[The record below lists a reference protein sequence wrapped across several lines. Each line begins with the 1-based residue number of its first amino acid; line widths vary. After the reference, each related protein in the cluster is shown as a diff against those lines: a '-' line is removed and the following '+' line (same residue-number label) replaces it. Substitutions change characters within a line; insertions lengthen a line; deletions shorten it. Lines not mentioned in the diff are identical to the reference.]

1 MQDALQAY
9 LQNRISNT
17 AFVINYHVGSEF
29 SGETD
34 FVLRGDGAYQLW
46 STATTDRQR
55 RTYSGSLEAEQVRQ
69 IVQLMLDERIWEV
82 RHIRAKP
89 GDDDP
94 ETLIAVEAEQQRF
107 ETVLWISEV
116 RHVPAFVR
124 VQEALLKLVGAVSNG
139 EVRESG

>member
-1 MQDALQAY
+1 MQRVLQSY
-9 LQNRISNT
+9 LQNQVSGA
-17 AFVINYHVGSEF
+17 AFTIHYHIGSEF

-34 FVLRGDGAYQLW
+34 LVLRGDGAYELW
-46 STATTDRQR
+46 STATADRAR
-55 RTYSGSLEAEQVRQ
+55 RVYSGSLDVAEVRQ
-69 IVQLMLDERIWEV
+69 IVQLMLDERLWEV

-124 VQEALLKLVGAVSNG
+124 VQAALLDLISAVSRG
-139 EVRESG
+139 EIRESG